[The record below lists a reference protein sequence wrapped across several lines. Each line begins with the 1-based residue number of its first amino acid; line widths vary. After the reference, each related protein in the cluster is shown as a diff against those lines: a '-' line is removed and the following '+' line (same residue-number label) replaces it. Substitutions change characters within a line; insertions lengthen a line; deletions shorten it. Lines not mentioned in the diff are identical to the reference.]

1 MTAVSDPASRLLRGA
16 VARRGA
22 KPQDRRSPA
31 ARPAPKKRVA
41 GKVWLVGA
49 GPGDPE
55 LLTLKARRVL
65 AAAGAIFYDE
75 LVSPA
80 ILDYAPAGCER
91 VYAGKRHRHHAL
103 PQAELVA
110 LMIARARDGASVV
123 RLKGG
128 DPFLFGRGGEE
139 ADQLAAAGIPWEIVP
154 GISAGLAVPALAAIP
169 LTHRAHASAVVFR
182 TGHRCGESAA
192 PGPSSRPTQVVF
204 MGLERLPEIARQLQA
219 EGYPPET
226 PAAVISQGT
235 LPGQRVVTGT
245 LAGIAARVRRAG
257 LRSPAL
263 IVVGDVVACRER
275 WRAAPAAAP
284 PPAAGPAPGGIILLA
299 HGSPVPA
306 WHASVER
313 LCAELA
319 AGSRFVRAAYLPP
332 ARPSL
337 LEAVAAAAAAGQPRA
352 AVVPYFLAAG
362 LHVTRDI
369 PALVAEAQARFPNVA
384 LVLAP
389 SLDGHPALRTAV
401 LSRAERVLD
410 DSGGN

>member
-1 MTAVSDPASRLLRGA
+1 MTAESDPAARLLRGTA
-16 VARRGA
+16 ARRGA
-22 KPQDRRSPA
+22 KPQDRRRPA
-31 ARPAPKKRVA
+31 APPAPKKRPA

-65 AAAGAIFYDE
+65 AAAGAVFYDE

-110 LMIARARDGASVV
+110 LMIARARGGASVV

-182 TGHRCGESAA
+182 TGHRCAESSA
-192 PGPSSRPTQVVF
+192 PGPSPRPTQVVF

-219 EGYPPET
+219 EGYPPQT

-245 LAGIAARVRRAG
+245 LAAIAARVRRAG

-275 WRAAPAAAP
+275 WRAAPAAP
-284 PPAAGPAPGGIILLA
+284 PTAAGSAPGGIILLA

-306 WHASVER
+306 GHASVER

-319 AGSRFVRAAYLPP
+319 AGGRFVRAAYLPP

-362 LHVTRDI
+362 LHVARDI
-369 PALVAEAQARFPNVA
+369 PALVAEAQARFPGVA
-384 LVLAP
+384 LALAP

-401 LSRAERVLD
+401 LSRAERALD
-410 DSGGN
+410 TSDGN